1 MDTGGMPM
9 SSPIRA
15 LEAVFALA
23 LNTFRETVRD
33 KILYSFVLFAFLIS
47 WMSMLLGSLS
57 VGQDARILQDVG
69 LTAIS
74 FVGGIIAL
82 FAGTNLVYKELE
94 RRTIY
99 VIFTKPLRGWHFI
112 AGKFLGLSACIL
124 LIVIAMGLFLSF
136 LVLLNYSDHSLAA
149 LNAAL
154 ISVMPPVMLVF
165 LELLFIIAIATFF
178 STFAS
183 PLMSVLYTLSLW
195 LIGHLGDS
203 LRQLGQLSQ
212 NGAFAKFSEIVYFI
226 LPDLAG
232 LTRIRSSLMY
242 NRNVSPEVIAYIT
255 CYVFAYVLILL
266 VLASMVTDRREFQ

>member
-1 MDTGGMPM
+1 M